1 MKAHLFNYTPANW
14 SWERYE
20 GLLTRW
26 RRGER
31 VVENWSVH
39 NFYKQI
45 VVGSQAWLLGQG
57 SAPHV
62 ICGFNDWQHGVGV
75 GTVQRISRA
84 LALNAV

>member
-1 MKAHLFNYTPANW
+1 MKAHLFKYNPANW

-39 NFYKQI
+39 NFSKQI
-45 VVGSQAWLLGQG
+45 VVGSQAWLIG
-57 SAPHV
+57 
-62 ICGFNDWQHGVGV
+62 
-75 GTVQRISRA
+75 
-84 LALNAV
+84 

>member
-1 MKAHLFNYTPANW
+1 MAWRESPAPGGRKVTMKAHLFKYNPANW

-39 NFYKQI
+39 NFSKQI
-45 VVGSQAWLLGQG
+45 VVGSQAWLIG
-57 SAPHV
+57 
-62 ICGFNDWQHGVGV
+62 
-75 GTVQRISRA
+75 
-84 LALNAV
+84 